1 MEMAH
6 NRFNTVGNN
15 YIRFN
20 IDDATKMTIVDADF
34 GGGVNGVG
42 IGITNPTAE
51 LQVIGDISVSGSFL
65 GTGVGNRITNNGV
78 PYLLSGDSPAET
90 QTLQDVTTQGNH
102 TTNSIYITGSGDDV
116 NYAPLNVSGA
126 NTLALLRGTSTYAYL
141 QFQNSTTSYG

>member
-1 MEMAH
+1 MLLTTWKWLTTV
-6 NRFNTVGNN
+6 FNTVGNN

-51 LQVIGDISVSGSFL
+51 LQVIGDISGSGSFL

-78 PYLLSGDSPAET
+78 PYLLSGDAAAAL
-90 QTLQDVTTQGNH
+90 TLQDVCDNGNTT
-102 TTNSIYITGSGDDV
+102 TTSI
-116 NYAPLNVSGA
+116 
-126 NTLALLRGTSTYAYL
+126 
-141 QFQNSTTSYG
+141 NSTGPHISGVYWIVCQ